1 MASKFQN
8 RLVGTVILVAIGV
21 IVLPGLLDG
30 KKKHYK
36 EEFAAIPLVPKP
48 GDQQDNDLVPPVTQ
62 PLTGHAATAPGTA
75 TTPPGGED
83 TDSDTI
89 GNSGNSTSQS
99 PQQTGSNVQSQS
111 QQTQQQQ
118 QQQAQNDA
126 AERQQEAAR
135 QKQAQLARQQAER
148 EASQA
153 QAQARAERQASEA
166 AAKAKA
172 KQAQAEK
179 ERQRALQALNDQSAA
194 QPSAPATE
202 TKADAPT
209 GQAYVIQLGALK
221 NAAKA
226 TEIVTELR
234 ASGFRAYS
242 VPATPVQ
249 GQINRILV
257 GPDNSKSHLQSQIE
271 QLKSKTGLS
280 GVVRP
285 YAVR

>member
-62 PLTGHAATAPGTA
+62 PLTGHTTTAPGTA
-75 TTPPGGED
+75 TTPPGGENTD
-83 TDSDTI
+83 TDTPV
-89 GNSGNSTSQS
+89 NSANTTGQS
-99 PQQTGSNVQSQS
+99 SANTQPPS
-111 QQTQQQQ
+111 QQT

-126 AERQQEAAR
+126 TARQQEEAR
-135 QKQAQLARQQAER
+135 QKQAQQARQQAER

-153 QAQARAERQASEA
+153 QARAQRLASEA

-179 ERQRALQALNDQSAA
+179 ERQRALEALNDQPAT
-194 QPSAPATE
+194 QPSAPAAE

-221 NAAKA
+221 NAAKV

-242 VPATPVQ
+242 IPATPVQ
-249 GQINRILV
+249 GQINRIQV
-257 GPDNSKSHLQSQIE
+257 GPDNSKSRLQSQIE

-285 YAVR
+285 YTVR

>member
-21 IVLPGLLDG
+21 IILPGLLDG

-62 PLTGHAATAPGTA
+62 PLSGHVATAPGTA
-75 TTPPGGED
+75 TTPPGSED
-83 TDSDTI
+83 THAD
-89 GNSGNSTSQS
+89 NSVAAGTVSSVAS
-99 PQQTGSNVQSQS
+99 AAIRA
-111 QQTQQQQ
+111 QQQQ
-118 QQQAQNDA
+118 EQNA
-126 AERQQEAAR
+126 AAASAAAHQQEAAR
-135 QKQAQLARQQAER
+135 EKQAQLARDQAER
-148 EASQA
+148 EETQA
-153 QAQARAERQASEA
+153 QAQARAQRQASEA
-166 AAKAKA
+166 AAKAKV

-179 ERQRALQALNDQSAA
+179 KRQRALQALNDKTAEPIPAA
-194 QPSAPATE
+194 TAENKPEAPS
-202 TKADAPT
+202 

-221 NAAKA
+221 NAAKV

-242 VPATPVQ
+242 LPATPVQ
-249 GQINRILV
+249 GQINRIQV
-257 GPDNSKSHLQSQIE
+257 GPDSSKSHLQSQIE
-271 QLKSKTGLS
+271 SLKSKTGLS

-285 YAVR
+285 YVVH

>member
-62 PLTGHAATAPGTA
+62 PLTGHTTTAPGTA
-75 TTPPGGED
+75 TTPPGGENTD
-83 TDSDTI
+83 TDTP
-89 GNSGNSTSQS
+89 GNSANTSGQS
-99 PQQTGSNVQSQS
+99 NANAQPQS
-111 QQTQQQQ
+111 QQTQQQ
-118 QQQAQNDA
+118 AQNEA
-126 AERQQEAAR
+126 AARQQEEAR

-148 EASQA
+148 EAN
-153 QAQARAERQASEA
+153 QAQARAQRLASEA

-179 ERQRALQALNDQSAA
+179 ERQRALEALNDQPAT
-194 QPSAPATE
+194 QPSTPAAE

-221 NAAKA
+221 NAAKV

-242 VPATPVQ
+242 IPTTPVQ
-249 GQINRILV
+249 GQINRIQV
-257 GPDNSKSHLQSQIE
+257 GPDNSKSRLQSQID

-285 YAVR
+285 YTVR

>member
-83 TDSDTI
+83 TDTDTG
-89 GNSGNSTSQS
+89 GNSGNTTSQAP
-99 PQQTGSNVQSQS
+99 PQSSANTQP
-111 QQTQQQQ
+111 QQTQQQP
-118 QQQAQNDA
+118 AQNDA
-126 AERQQEAAR
+126 AARQQEAAR
-135 QKQAQLARQQAER
+135 QKQAQQARQQAER

-153 QAQARAERQASEA
+153 QARAQRQASEA

-172 KQAQAEK
+172 KQLQAEK
-179 ERQRALQALNDQSAA
+179 ERQRALEALNDQPET
-194 QPSAPATE
+194 QPSAPAAE
-202 TKADAPT
+202 AKVDAPT

-242 VPATPVQ
+242 IPSTPVQ

-257 GPDNSKSHLQSQIE
+257 GPDSSKSHLQSQIE
-271 QLKSKTGLS
+271 PLKSKTGLS

-285 YAVR
+285 YTVR

>member
-62 PLTGHAATAPGTA
+62 PLTGHTSTAPGTA
-75 TTPPGGED
+75 TTPPGGENTD
-83 TDSDTI
+83 TDTPV
-89 GNSGNSTSQS
+89 NSANTTGQS
-99 PQQTGSNVQSQS
+99 SANTQPPS
-111 QQTQQQQ
+111 QQT

-126 AERQQEAAR
+126 AARQQEEAR
-135 QKQAQLARQQAER
+135 QKQAQQARQQAER

-153 QAQARAERQASEA
+153 QARAQRLASEA

-179 ERQRALQALNDQSAA
+179 ERQRALEALNDQPAT
-194 QPSAPATE
+194 QPSAPAAE

-221 NAAKA
+221 NAAKV

-242 VPATPVQ
+242 IPATPVQ
-249 GQINRILV
+249 GQINRIQV
-257 GPDNSKSHLQSQIE
+257 GPDNSKSRLQSQIE

-285 YAVR
+285 YTVR